1 MAKVYPQVPRSFSPY
16 FMTSKRETFTVW
28 MKSLLYQTNGCTVYN
43 TNGDIVYRVDN
54 YDKKGSNE
62 VHLMDLRGKVLST
75 IRRKKLLAFG
85 GWDGYRCSGFNTT
98 NEEQP
103 WFQVKKC
110 NRMLMGDLACQVSVG
125 YDQKYRIVR
134 LAAGKGAFRILNNE
148 GDIVAEAKPKQSSS
162 GVLLGENVL
171 TLVVEPHMDHSLIMA
186 LVIVYGLLR
195 RRM

>member
-16 FMTSKRETFTVW
+16 LMTSKRETFTVW

-62 VHLMDLRGKVLST
+62 VHLMDFRGQVLST

-85 GWDGYRCSGFNTT
+85 GWDGYRCSGSNT

-125 YDQKYRIVR
+125 YEKYRIVR
-134 LAAGKGAFRILNNE
+134 LMAAGKGAFRIVNNE
-148 GDIVAEAKPKQSSS
+148 GDIVAEAKPKQTSS